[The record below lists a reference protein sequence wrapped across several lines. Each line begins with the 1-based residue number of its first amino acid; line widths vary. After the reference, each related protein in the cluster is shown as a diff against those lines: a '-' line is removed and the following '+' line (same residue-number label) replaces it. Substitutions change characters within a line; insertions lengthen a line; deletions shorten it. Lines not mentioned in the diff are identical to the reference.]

1 MTGSASMKTERRG
14 PRGLIGIA
22 VAFLRLGVV
31 AFGGPAAHLALL
43 ENEFVTRRGWLSRQ
57 RFLDLM
63 GATNLIP
70 GPNSTEMTMH
80 IGYERAKGPGLIA
93 AGLGFVLP
101 AAGITAVLAWI
112 YVEFGALPT
121 VEPILAGVRP
131 AVLVVI
137 VGAVWKL
144 GRKAIRGWRL
154 GLIGVAVVAAVWAG
168 AGEVTALLAG
178 GVLGALLLSVPRSSA
193 SLGLLV
199 MALLEPAR
207 ALASTAESADL
218 AKLGLFFLKVGA
230 VLYGSGYVL
239 IAFLE
244 GGLVTDYGWV
254 TRQQLLDAI
263 AVGQFTPG
271 PVLTA
276 ATFLG
281 FLVAGPVGAAVA
293 TAGIFLP
300 AFGFAWILN
309 PLVKRLRESRGYRGI
324 SRRGQRG
331 CRRAD
336 GCGCGRPV
344 CGHSFYTPGLGHR
357 GSWSGGPVL
366 GPLARGVDRGR
377 RRLDWMAG
385 RLCGLVLT
393 PTANR
398 FGRPARS
405 ARSHRAD

>member
-1 MTGSASMKTERRG
+1 MKAGRRE
-14 PRGLIGIA
+14 PRGLVEIA
-22 VAFLRLGVV
+22 AAFLHLGVT

-80 IGYERAKGPGLIA
+80 IGYERAKGPGLVA

-137 VGAVWKL
+137 FGAVWKL
-144 GRKAIRGWRL
+144 GRKAIRGWLL

-168 AGEVTALLAG
+168 VGEVTALLAG
-178 GVLGALLLSVPRSSA
+178 GGLGALLLRIPRSSA
-193 SLGLLV
+193 TVGVLAL
-199 MALLEPAR
+199 MLLEPVR
-207 ALASTAESADL
+207 ALAAAAENADL

-244 GGLVTDYGWV
+244 GGLVADYGWV

-300 AFGFAWILN
+300 AFGFSWILN
-309 PLVKRLRESRGYRGI
+309 PLVTRLRKSATTAAFLDAINAAAVGLMAAVAI
-324 SRRGQRG
+324 DLS
-331 CRRAD
+331 
-336 GCGCGRPV
+336 
-344 CGHSFYTPGLGHR
+344 SSTLSTPGAWAIAATAAAGLFVAR
-357 GSWSGGPVL
+357 WPAVWIVAAGGAV
-366 GPLARGVDRGR
+366 GGLAG
-377 RRLDWMAG
+377 LAG
-385 RLCGLVLT
+385 W
-393 PTANR
+393 
-398 FGRPARS
+398 F
-405 ARSHRAD
+405 

>member
-309 PLVKRLRESRGYRGI
+309 PLVKRLRES
-324 SRRGQRG
+324 
-331 CRRAD
+331 AVTAAFLD
-336 GCGCGRPV
+336 AV
-344 CGHSFYTPGLGHR
+344 NAAAVGLMVAVAVDLSAATLSTLPAWAIAAAGAAGLFWAR
-357 GSWSGGPVL
+357 WPAAWIVAGGGL
-366 GPLARGVDRGR
+366 IGWLAGF
-377 RRLDWMAG
+377 AG
-385 RLCGLVLT
+385 WL
-393 PTANR
+393 
-398 FGRPARS
+398 
-405 ARSHRAD
+405 